1 MYIRTLLRTLQAGIK
16 NTNPLI
22 KKLSRLLSRNLG
34 SFIGVS
40 TVGRNRKIIQITNHK
55 TLKVT
60 SANSSKAIIEEAS
73 NPYKSHK
80 HMKVL

>member
-1 MYIRTLLRTLQAGIK
+1 MYIRTLLKTLQAGIK

-40 TVGRNRKIIQITNHK
+40 TVGRNHKIIQITHHE

-73 NPYKSHK
+73 NPYKALST
-80 HMKVL
+80 